1 MKIEHIA
8 AWCNDLE
15 KTKEFFVKFF
25 EARSNEKYVNKIGFE
40 SYFLSFDSGAR
51 LELMHMDPLAI
62 MVITKKDSV
71 LFILQFQSDHK
82 VKSINLQN
90 RL

>member
-40 SYFLSFDSGAR
+40 LWRNY
-51 LELMHMDPLAI
+51 
-62 MVITKKDSV
+62 
-71 LFILQFQSDHK
+71 
-82 VKSINLQN
+82 
-90 RL
+90 